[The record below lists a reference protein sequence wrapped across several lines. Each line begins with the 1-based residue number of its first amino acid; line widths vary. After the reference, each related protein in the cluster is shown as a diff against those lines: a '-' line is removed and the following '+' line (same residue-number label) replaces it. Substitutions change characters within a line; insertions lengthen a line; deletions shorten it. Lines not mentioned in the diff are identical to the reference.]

1 MCVYTGCP
9 RIVRADFGTE
19 NTQIGTAQIAF
30 RIDHTDDLAGS
41 KSFMQGASVRN
52 VVCEW
57 YNNLTPAW

>member
-1 MCVYTGCP
+1 MCMYTGCL

-30 RIDHTDDLAGS
+30 RIDHTDDLTGS

-52 VVCEW
+52 VVCE
-57 YNNLTPAW
+57 